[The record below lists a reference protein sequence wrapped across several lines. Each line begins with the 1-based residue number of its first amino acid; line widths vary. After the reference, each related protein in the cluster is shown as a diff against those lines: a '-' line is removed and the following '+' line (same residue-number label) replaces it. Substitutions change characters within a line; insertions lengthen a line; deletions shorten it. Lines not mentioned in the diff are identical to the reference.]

1 MVPEE
6 ENDGLLDAERHQARH
21 TIAPRA
27 QLFPVAEKF
36 VSVNGEGLAAGRPA
50 AFIRFAGCNM
60 WCTYCDTRWANH
72 PLVEVEGWSVPDLVA
87 WVAETGVSCVTLTGG
102 EPLLQPYLPDLVQ
115 TLLAVD
121 DPRPLRVEIE
131 TNGSRDLSPM
141 AHLRE
146 ACVEAGLPGSLH
158 FTVDWKTPTA
168 GEAVSAAMR
177 RENYDLLDTRDAVKF
192 VVGTENDLAFME
204 CCADEAGLWDRCAVL
219 VSPVWGA
226 IEPAE
231 IAAYLID
238 HGLDR
243 ARLQLQL
250 HTIIW
255 PDARGLRIWKERT
268 MTKTKALVLC
278 SGGVDSTT
286 LLARA
291 VSKYGAENVYALSI
305 SYGQKHVREIE
316 AARTVAAYYGVQ
328 QRFLD
333 LGAIFADSDCSLLDH
348 SDAAVPQSSYAEQQ
362 AAGDGGPVSTYVP
375 FRNGL
380 FLSSA
385 ASMALSLGCSVVY
398 YGAHHDDWA
407 GNAYPDC
414 SLEFVEAMNRAIVE
428 GTGGELRL
436 EAPFVTWSKADI
448 VREGLALGVPYEL
461 TWSCYEGGEAP
472 CGRCAT
478 CLDRAAAFAANGV
491 EDPALG

>member
-146 ACVEAGLPGSLH
+146 ACAEAGLPGSLH
-158 FTVDWKTPTA
+158 FTADWKTPTA

-192 VVGTENDLAFME
+192 VVGTEDDLAFME
-204 CCADEAGLWDRCAVL
+204 RCADEAGLWDRCSVL
-219 VSPVWGA
+219 ASPVWGA

-250 HTIIW
+250 HKIIW
-255 PDARGLRIWKERT
+255 PDETRG
-268 MTKTKALVLC
+268 V
-278 SGGVDSTT
+278 
-286 LLARA
+286 
-291 VSKYGAENVYALSI
+291 
-305 SYGQKHVREIE
+305 
-316 AARTVAAYYGVQ
+316 
-328 QRFLD
+328 
-333 LGAIFADSDCSLLDH
+333 
-348 SDAAVPQSSYAEQQ
+348 
-362 AAGDGGPVSTYVP
+362 
-375 FRNGL
+375 
-380 FLSSA
+380 
-385 ASMALSLGCSVVY
+385 
-398 YGAHHDDWA
+398 
-407 GNAYPDC
+407 
-414 SLEFVEAMNRAIVE
+414 
-428 GTGGELRL
+428 
-436 EAPFVTWSKADI
+436 
-448 VREGLALGVPYEL
+448 
-461 TWSCYEGGEAP
+461 
-472 CGRCAT
+472 
-478 CLDRAAAFAANGV
+478 
-491 EDPALG
+491 